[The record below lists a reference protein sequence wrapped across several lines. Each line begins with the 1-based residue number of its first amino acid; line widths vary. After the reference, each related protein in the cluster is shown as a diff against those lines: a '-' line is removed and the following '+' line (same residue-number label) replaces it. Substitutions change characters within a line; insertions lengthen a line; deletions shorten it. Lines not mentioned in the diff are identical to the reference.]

1 MTFVLTEEA
10 APGVRLLTL
19 NRPEKRNAVNQQMFD
34 ELTAAFRSVDA
45 HEEVRAVVLT
55 GAGTAFCAGVD
66 LKDVGDPA
74 LLEQRRRAG
83 VSPAAALLQVQT
95 PVIAAVN
102 GACVA
107 GGLELVL
114 ACDIVVAADEATFAD
129 AHLQLG
135 LLPSWGGGAL
145 LPLAVGLRR
154 AKELALT
161 GRFATA
167 LEAERYGL
175 VAQVV
180 APEALLSTAM
190 RLATRIAAA
199 PADKVRSLL
208 RIYDEGA
215 GLAERMALERRVL
228 LASQLDLSGCPPAG
242 GVTTNVWESL
252 DIAELRRDQKSPNSR
267 GGGYP
272 ERGHISLSGRCRR

>member
-1 MTFVLTEEA
+1 MSFVLTDEA

-19 NRPEKRNAVNQQMFD
+19 NRPEKRNAVNRQMFD
-34 ELTAAFRSVDA
+34 ELIDAFRSVDPDV
-45 HEEVRAVVLT
+45 EVRAVVLT
-55 GAGTAFCAGVD
+55 GAGTGFCAGVD
-66 LKDVGDPA
+66 LKDAGDSA
-74 LLEQRRRAG
+74 LLEERRRAG
-83 VSPAAALLQVQT
+83 VSPATALLEVQT

-114 ACDIVVAADEATFAD
+114 ASDIVIAADEATFAD
-129 AHLQLG
+129 THLQLG

-180 APEALLSTAM
+180 APAALLSTAVQV
-190 RLATRIAAA
+190 ATRIAAA
-199 PADKVRSLL
+199 PSDKTRSLL
-208 RIYDEGA
+208 RVYDEGA

-228 LASQLDLSGCPPAG
+228 LGSRLDLSRVPPG
-242 GVTTNVWESL
+242 
-252 DIAELRRDQKSPNSR
+252 SR
-267 GGGYP
+267 GSP
-272 ERGHISLSGRCRR
+272 PTFGRA

>member
-1 MTFVLTEEA
+1 MTFVLTEES

-208 RIYDEGA
+208 RIYDESA

-228 LASQLDLSGCPPAG
+228 LASQLDVSRAVPG
-242 GVTTNVWESL
+242 
-252 DIAELRRDQKSPNSR
+252 RRRHHQGLGEP
-267 GGGYP
+267 
-272 ERGHISLSGRCRR
+272 GHS